1 MKPQNHAKTQKKY
14 NNAEMNDVESN
25 MHQRSNRSTS
35 TATNKQNRETQDEES
50 TKGIDR
56 KTEEDKGL

>member
-1 MKPQNHAKTQKKY
+1 
-14 NNAEMNDVESN
+14 MNDVESN

-50 TKGIDR
+50 TKGIDG
-56 KTEEDKGL
+56 KT